1 MNTELHK
8 LKKKELLNILSK
20 LKKNEIIEIINN
32 KIGGNLNNS
41 EVERTPIKFSK
52 NKLNKNVKNAMAN
65 DRLYNIENNK

>member
-32 KIGGNLNNS
+32 KIGGNLNSN
-41 EVERTPIKFSK
+41 EVERTPIQFNK
-52 NKLNKNVKNAMAN
+52 NKLNKNVNNAMAN